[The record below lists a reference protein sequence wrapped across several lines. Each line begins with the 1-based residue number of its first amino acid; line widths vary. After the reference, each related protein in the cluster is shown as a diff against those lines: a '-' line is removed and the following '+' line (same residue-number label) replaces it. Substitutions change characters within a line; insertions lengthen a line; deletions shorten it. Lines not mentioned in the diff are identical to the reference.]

1 MKLVVKNLTSQR
13 SGREVSNQFEIRL
26 ETRTKLVYQFQSYST
41 TIAKI
46 VYRRG
51 EGYTSDRRIYLDN
64 NALDYSRTTSKYLY
78 YWLGFGRKEIQDRIK
93 NKMIILTDLNK

>member
-1 MKLVVKNLTSQR
+1 MKLIVKNLTSRR
-13 SGREVSNQFEIRL
+13 SGREVSNQFDIRL

-46 VYRRG
+46 VFSRNK
-51 EGYTSDRRIYLDN
+51 GYTSDRRIYLDN

-78 YWLGFGRKEIQDRIK
+78 QWLGFDRKEILDRIK